1 MAACPVNRACTAVGV
16 EHDGTQAAYFIGVAG
31 SNRDLIACGVYVIH
45 IQAGW
50 QPLSQDCGYPMIFP
64 AVGQSGPVGLGFEN
78 RHPGDCANVRTLP
91 GPTGKVVACLPDGTQ
106 VRLDSGPAYVP
117 LATTN
122 GLWWH
127 IAGRGWMVDDFLG
140 RYLEVSG
147 DRQLP
152 LLLDFYCCYRAYVR
166 GKVDSLGLTEREM
179 GTPQRRRLAQRA
191 RRFFRLAARYAG
203 AAHARQLI
211 VMMGVSASGKSH
223 LGRLLAIELRAALLS
238 SDVTRKGF
246 MGVATT
252 SDAGSAAYTT
262 EQTDRTY
269 AALLNQAEQEL
280 RRGHAVLLDAT
291 FLLARRRLPALELA
305 RRLGVPFSLFWCQAT
320 AAQIED
326 RLRLRQDDPYR
337 VSDAGGSIVEAQLD
351 RVEPPRELPR
361 GSVIRVDTSK
371 PIPGLLGRIR
381 RRLA

>member
-1 MAACPVNRACTAVGV
+1 MKCGLDVSCTNHKPLRVTVKAGVTATNIDPDDEFSDDPIPAPPSWIVPPVPQIPPAAKGYESARAAAVAGSTSQTTLVVDSMAACPVNRACTAVGV

-140 RYLEVSG
+140 HHFVG
-147 DRQLP
+147 P
-152 LLLDFYCCYRAYVR
+152 
-166 GKVDSLGLTEREM
+166 
-179 GTPQRRRLAQRA
+179 
-191 RRFFRLAARYAG
+191 
-203 AAHARQLI
+203 
-211 VMMGVSASGKSH
+211 
-223 LGRLLAIELRAALLS
+223 
-238 SDVTRKGF
+238 
-246 MGVATT
+246 
-252 SDAGSAAYTT
+252 
-262 EQTDRTY
+262 
-269 AALLNQAEQEL
+269 
-280 RRGHAVLLDAT
+280 
-291 FLLARRRLPALELA
+291 
-305 RRLGVPFSLFWCQAT
+305 
-320 AAQIED
+320 
-326 RLRLRQDDPYR
+326 
-337 VSDAGGSIVEAQLD
+337 
-351 RVEPPRELPR
+351 
-361 GSVIRVDTSK
+361 
-371 PIPGLLGRIR
+371 
-381 RRLA
+381 